1 MKELLEALIEE
12 NANVSSDEKIPMKGN
27 TFTYMNPGFTEI
39 LNDLNKEAKE
49 MSKENEKL
57 EKENEKPKTEV
68 YKGIPKDKVVFASFI
83 CEHIF
88 RDEEN
93 NFDSYVEFLGIF
105 TDPEKAEKACDE
117 SNKKGWIPITTNITP
132 ENKIFKMKK
141 GYYYFNNDLMFLTVK
156 TRIVLAV
163 ELNNNIKEN
172 FIYCNSIN
180 QKTYMRIVDMFK
192 RYKEEQGK
200 CLSNLENGIHELFVR

>member
-27 TFTYMNPGFTEI
+27 TITYMNPGFAEV
-39 LNDLNKEAKE
+39 LKDLNKEAKE
-49 MSKENEKL
+49 VSKEEKSM
-57 EKENEKPKTEV
+57 EKENKKTEV
-68 YKGIPKDKVVFASFI
+68 FKGIPKEKVVFASFI

-88 RDEEN
+88 RDES

-105 TDPEKAEKACDE
+105 TDPEKAEKACDG
-117 SNKKGWIPITTNITP
+117 SNKKGWIPITSDITP
-132 ENKIFKMKK
+132 ENKIFYKIK
-141 GYYYFNNDLMFLTVK
+141 GDYYFNNDLMFLTIK
-156 TRIVLAV
+156 NRIVLAV
-163 ELNNNIKEN
+163 ELNSLNIKEN
-172 FIYCNSIN
+172 FMYCNSIN

-200 CLSNLENGIHELFVR
+200 CLSNLENGIHELFGV

>member
-12 NANVSSDEKIPMKGN
+12 NANVSDEKIPMKGN
-27 TFTYMNPGFTEI
+27 TFTYMNPGFAEV

-49 MSKENEKL
+49 KSM
-57 EKENEKPKTEV
+57 EKENKKTEV
-68 YKGIPKDKVVFASFI
+68 FKGMPKDKVVFASFV

-88 RDEEN
+88 RGEN

-117 SNKKGWIPITTNITP
+117 SNKKGWIPITSNITP
-132 ENKIFKMKK
+132 ENKNFYKIKSD
-141 GYYYFNNDLMFLTVK
+141 YYFNNDLMFLTVK
-156 TRIVLAV
+156 NRIVMAV
-163 ELNNNIKEN
+163 VNNLNIKEN
-172 FIYCNSIN
+172 FMYCNSIN

>member
-12 NANVSSDEKIPMKGN
+12 NANVSDEKIPMKGN

-39 LNDLNKEAKE
+39 LKDLNKEAKE
-49 MSKENEKL
+49 VSKEEKSM
-57 EKENEKPKTEV
+57 EKENKKTEV
-68 YKGIPKDKVVFASFI
+68 FKGMPKDKVVFASFV

-88 RDEEN
+88 RDEN
-93 NFDSYVEFLGIF
+93 NFDSYTEFLGIF

-117 SNKKGWIPITTNITP
+117 SNKKGWIPITSNITP
-132 ENKIFKMKK
+132 ENKIFYKIK
-141 GYYYFNNDLMFLTVK
+141 GDYYFNNDLMFLTVK
-156 TRIVLAV
+156 NRIVLAV
-163 ELNNNIKEN
+163 ELNKLNIKEN
-172 FIYCNSIN
+172 FMYCNSIN

-192 RYKEEQGK
+192 KYKEEQGK

>member
-12 NANVSSDEKIPMKGN
+12 NANVSDEKIPMKGN
-27 TFTYMNPGFTEI
+27 TFTYINPGFTEI
-39 LNDLNKEAKE
+39 LKDLNKEAKE
-49 MSKENEKL
+49 VSKEEKSM
-57 EKENEKPKTEV
+57 EKENKKAEV
-68 YKGIPKDKVVFASFI
+68 FKGMAKDKVVFASFV

-88 RDEEN
+88 RDEN

-132 ENKIFKMKK
+132 ENKIFYKIK
-141 GYYYFNNDLMFLTVK
+141 GDYYFNNDLMFLTIK
-156 TRIVLAV
+156 NRIVLAV
-163 ELNNNIKEN
+163 ELNSLNIKEN
-172 FIYCNSIN
+172 FMYCNSIN

>member
-12 NANVSSDEKIPMKGN
+12 NTNVSDEKIPMKGN
-27 TFTYMNPGFTEI
+27 TFTYMNPGFAEV

-49 MSKENEKL
+49 QSM
-57 EKENEKPKTEV
+57 EKENKKTEV
-68 YKGIPKDKVVFASFI
+68 FKGMPKDKVVFASFV

-88 RDEEN
+88 RDEN

-117 SNKKGWIPITTNITP
+117 SNKKGWIPITSNITP
-132 ENKIFKMKK
+132 ENKIFYKIK
-141 GYYYFNNDLMFLTVK
+141 GDYYFNNDLMFLTVK
-156 TRIVLAV
+156 NRIVLAV
-163 ELNNNIKEN
+163 ELNNLNIKEN
-172 FIYCNSIN
+172 FMYCNSIN

>member
-12 NANVSSDEKIPMKGN
+12 NTNVRDEKIPMKGN
-27 TFTYMNPGFTEI
+27 TFTYMNPGFAEV

-49 MSKENEKL
+49 QSM
-57 EKENEKPKTEV
+57 EKENKKTEV
-68 YKGIPKDKVVFASFI
+68 FKGMPKDKVVFASFV

-88 RDEEN
+88 RDEN

-117 SNKKGWIPITTNITP
+117 NKKGWIPITTNITP
-132 ENKIFKMKK
+132 ENKIFYKIK
-141 GYYYFNNDLMFLTVK
+141 GDYYFNNDLMFLTVK
-156 TRIVLAV
+156 NRIVLAV
-163 ELNNNIKEN
+163 ELNNLNIKEN
-172 FIYCNSIN
+172 FMYCNSIN

>member
-12 NANVSSDEKIPMKGN
+12 NTNVSDEKIPMKGN
-27 TFTYMNPGFTEI
+27 TFTYMNPGFAEV

-49 MSKENEKL
+49 KSM
-57 EKENEKPKTEV
+57 EKENKKTEV
-68 YKGIPKDKVVFASFI
+68 FKGMPKDKVVFASFV

-88 RDEEN
+88 RDEN

-117 SNKKGWIPITTNITP
+117 GNKKGWIPITTNITP
-132 ENKIFKMKK
+132 ENKIFYKIK
-141 GYYYFNNDLMFLTVK
+141 GDYYFNNDLMFLTVK
-156 TRIVLAV
+156 NRIVLAV
-163 ELNNNIKEN
+163 ELNNLNIKEN
-172 FIYCNSIN
+172 FMYCNSIN

-192 RYKEEQGK
+192 RYKEEQSK
-200 CLSNLENGIHELFVR
+200 CLSNLENDIHELFVR

>member
-12 NANVSSDEKIPMKGN
+12 NANTSSDEKIPMKGN

-39 LNDLNKEAKE
+39 LKDLNKEAKE
-49 MSKENEKL
+49 VSKEEKFM
-57 EKENEKPKTEV
+57 EKENKKTEV
-68 YKGIPKDKVVFASFI
+68 FKGMPKDKVVFASFV

-88 RDEEN
+88 RDEN

-117 SNKKGWIPITTNITP
+117 SNKKGWIPITSNITP
-132 ENKIFKMKK
+132 ENKNFYKIKSD
-141 GYYYFNNDLMFLTVK
+141 YYFNNDLMFLTVK
-156 TRIVLAV
+156 NRIVLAV
-163 ELNNNIKEN
+163 VNNLNIKEN
-172 FIYCNSIN
+172 FMYCNSIN

>member
-12 NANVSSDEKIPMKGN
+12 NANVSDEKIPMKGN
-27 TFTYMNPGFTEI
+27 TFTYMNPGFAEV

-49 MSKENEKL
+49 KSM
-57 EKENEKPKTEV
+57 EKENKKTEV
-68 YKGIPKDKVVFASFI
+68 FKGMPKDKVVFASFV

-88 RDEEN
+88 RDEN

-132 ENKIFKMKK
+132 ENKIFYKIK
-141 GYYYFNNDLMFLTVK
+141 GDYYFNDDLMFLTVK
-156 TRIVLAV
+156 NRIVLAV
-163 ELNNNIKEN
+163 ELNKLNIKEN
-172 FIYCNSIN
+172 FMYCNSIN

-200 CLSNLENGIHELFVR
+200 CLSNLENGIHELFGV

>member
-27 TFTYMNPGFTEI
+27 TITYMNPGFTEI
-39 LNDLNKEAKE
+39 LKDLNKEAKE
-49 MSKENEKL
+49 VSKEEKTM
-57 EKENEKPKTEV
+57 EKENKKTEV
-68 YKGIPKDKVVFASFI
+68 FKGIPKDKVVFASFI

-88 RDEEN
+88 RDEN

-132 ENKIFKMKK
+132 ENKIFYKIK
-141 GYYYFNNDLMFLTVK
+141 GDYYFNNDLMFLTVK
-156 TRIVLAV
+156 NRIVLAV
-163 ELNNNIKEN
+163 ELNSLNIKEN
-172 FIYCNSIN
+172 FMYCNSIN

-200 CLSNLENGIHELFVR
+200 CLSNLENGIHELFAR

>member
-12 NANVSSDEKIPMKGN
+12 NAKTSSDEKIPMKGN

-39 LNDLNKEAKE
+39 LKDLNKEAKE
-49 MSKENEKL
+49 VSKEENSM
-57 EKENEKPKTEV
+57 EKENKKTEV
-68 YKGIPKDKVVFASFI
+68 FKGMAKDKVVFASFV

-88 RDEEN
+88 RDES
-93 NFDSYVEFLGIF
+93 NFASYVEFLGIF

-132 ENKIFKMKK
+132 ENKIFYKIK
-141 GYYYFNNDLMFLTVK
+141 GDYYFNKDLMFLTIK
-156 TRIVLAV
+156 NRIVLSV
-163 ELNNNIKEN
+163 ELNKLNIKEN
-172 FIYCNSIN
+172 FMYCNSIN
-180 QKTYMRIVDMFK
+180 QNTYMRIVDMFK

-200 CLSNLENGIHELFVR
+200 CLSNLENGIHELFGV

>member
-12 NANVSSDEKIPMKGN
+12 NANTSSDEKIPMKGN

-39 LNDLNKEAKE
+39 LKDLNKEAKE
-49 MSKENEKL
+49 VSKEEKSM
-57 EKENEKPKTEV
+57 EKENKKTEV
-68 YKGIPKDKVVFASFI
+68 FKGMPKDKVVFASFV

-88 RDEEN
+88 RDEN

-132 ENKIFKMKK
+132 ENKIFYKIK
-141 GYYYFNNDLMFLTVK
+141 GDYYFNKDLMFLTIK
-156 TRIVLAV
+156 NRIVLSV
-163 ELNNNIKEN
+163 ELNNLNIKEN
-172 FIYCNSIN
+172 FMYCNSIN

>member
-12 NANVSSDEKIPMKGN
+12 NANVSDEKIPMKGN
-27 TFTYMNPGFTEI
+27 TFTYMNPGFAEV

-49 MSKENEKL
+49 KSM
-57 EKENEKPKTEV
+57 EKENKKTEV
-68 YKGIPKDKVVFASFI
+68 FKGIPKDKVVFASFV

-88 RDEEN
+88 RDEN

-132 ENKIFKMKK
+132 ENKIFYKIK
-141 GYYYFNNDLMFLTVK
+141 GDYYFNNDLMFLTVK
-156 TRIVLAV
+156 NRIVLAV
-163 ELNNNIKEN
+163 ELNNLNIKEN
-172 FIYCNSIN
+172 FMYCNSIN

>member
-12 NANVSSDEKIPMKGN
+12 NANTNSDEKIPMKGN
-27 TFTYMNPGFTEI
+27 TFTYMNPGFAEV

-49 MSKENEKL
+49 KSM
-57 EKENEKPKTEV
+57 EKENKKTEV
-68 YKGIPKDKVVFASFI
+68 FKGMPKDKVVFASFV

-88 RDEEN
+88 RDEN

-117 SNKKGWIPITTNITP
+117 NKKGWIPITTNITP
-132 ENKIFKMKK
+132 ENKNFYKIKSD
-141 GYYYFNNDLMFLTVK
+141 YYFNNDLMFLTVK
-156 TRIVLAV
+156 NRIVLAV
-163 ELNNNIKEN
+163 ELNNLNIKEN

>member
-12 NANVSSDEKIPMKGN
+12 NANVSDEKIPMKGN
-27 TFTYMNPGFTEI
+27 TITYMNPGFAEV

-49 MSKENEKL
+49 MSNENEKM
-57 EKENEKPKTEV
+57 EIENEKPKTEV
-68 YKGIPKDKVVFASFI
+68 YKAIPKDKMVFASFI

-88 RDEEN
+88 RDES
-93 NFDSYVEFLGIF
+93 NFASYVEFLGIF

-117 SNKKGWIPITTNITP
+117 GNKKGWIPITTNITP
-132 ENKIFKMKK
+132 ENKIFYKIK
-141 GYYYFNNDLMFLTVK
+141 GDYYFNNDLMFLTVK
-156 TRIVLAV
+156 NRIVLAV
-163 ELNNNIKEN
+163 ELNNINIKEN
-172 FIYCNSIN
+172 FMYCNSIN

>member
-12 NANVSSDEKIPMKGN
+12 NANVSDEKIPMKGN

-39 LNDLNKEAKE
+39 LKDLNKEAKE
-49 MSKENEKL
+49 VSKEEKSM
-57 EKENEKPKTEV
+57 EKENKKTEV
-68 YKGIPKDKVVFASFI
+68 FKGMPKDKVVFASFV

-88 RDEEN
+88 RDEN

-132 ENKIFKMKK
+132 ENKIFYKIK
-141 GYYYFNNDLMFLTVK
+141 GDYYFNNDLMFLTVK
-156 TRIVLAV
+156 NRIVLAV
-163 ELNNNIKEN
+163 ELNKLNIKEN
-172 FIYCNSIN
+172 FMYCNSIN

-200 CLSNLENGIHELFVR
+200 CLSNLENGIHELFGV

>member
-1 MKELLEALIEE
+1 MKELLETLIEE

-27 TFTYMNPGFTEI
+27 TFTYMNPGFAEI
-39 LNDLNKEAKE
+39 LKDLNKEAKE
-49 MSKENEKL
+49 VSKEEKTM
-57 EKENEKPKTEV
+57 EKENKKTEV
-68 YKGIPKDKVVFASFI
+68 YKGMPKEKVVFASFI

-88 RDEEN
+88 RDES

-132 ENKIFKMKK
+132 ENKIFYKIK
-141 GYYYFNNDLMFLTVK
+141 GDYYFNNDHMFLTVK
-156 TRIVLAV
+156 NRIVLAV
-163 ELNNNIKEN
+163 ELNSLNIKEN
-172 FIYCNSIN
+172 FMYCNSIN
-180 QKTYMRIVDMFK
+180 QKTYMRIADMFK

>member
-12 NANVSSDEKIPMKGN
+12 NANVSDEKIPMKGN
-27 TFTYMNPGFTEI
+27 TITYMNPGFAEV

-49 MSKENEKL
+49 QSM
-57 EKENEKPKTEV
+57 EKENKKTEV
-68 YKGIPKDKVVFASFI
+68 FKGMPKDKVVFASFV

-88 RDEEN
+88 RDEN

-117 SNKKGWIPITTNITP
+117 NKKGWIPITTNITP
-132 ENKIFKMKK
+132 ENKNFYKIKSD
-141 GYYYFNNDLMFLTVK
+141 YYFNNDLMFLTVK
-156 TRIVLAV
+156 NRIVLAV
-163 ELNNNIKEN
+163 VNNLNIKEN
-172 FIYCNSIN
+172 FMYCNSIN

>member
-12 NANVSSDEKIPMKGN
+12 NTNVSDEKIPMKGN
-27 TFTYMNPGFTEI
+27 TFTYMNPEFAEV

-49 MSKENEKL
+49 QSM
-57 EKENEKPKTEV
+57 EKENKKTEV
-68 YKGIPKDKVVFASFI
+68 FKGMPKDKVVFASFV

-88 RDEEN
+88 RDEN

-132 ENKIFKMKK
+132 ENKIFYKIK
-141 GYYYFNNDLMFLTVK
+141 GDYYFNNDLMFLTVK
-156 TRIVLAV
+156 NRIVLAV
-163 ELNNNIKEN
+163 ELNNLNIKEN
-172 FIYCNSIN
+172 FMYCNSIN

>member
-12 NANVSSDEKIPMKGN
+12 NANVSDEKIPMKGN
-27 TFTYMNPGFTEI
+27 TFTYMNPGFAEV

-49 MSKENEKL
+49 KSM
-57 EKENEKPKTEV
+57 EKENKKTEV
-68 YKGIPKDKVVFASFI
+68 FKGIPKDKVVFASFV

-88 RDEEN
+88 RDEN

-132 ENKIFKMKK
+132 ENKIFYKIK
-141 GYYYFNNDLMFLTVK
+141 GDYYFNNDLMFLTVK
-156 TRIVLAV
+156 NRIVLAV
-163 ELNNNIKEN
+163 ELNNLNIKEN

>member
-12 NANVSSDEKIPMKGN
+12 NTNVSDEKIPMKGN
-27 TFTYMNPGFTEI
+27 TFTYMNPGFAEV

-49 MSKENEKL
+49 KSM
-57 EKENEKPKTEV
+57 EKENKKTEV
-68 YKGIPKDKVVFASFI
+68 FKGMPKDKVVFASFV

-88 RDEEN
+88 RDEN

-132 ENKIFKMKK
+132 ENKIFYKIK
-141 GYYYFNNDLMFLTVK
+141 GDYYFNNDLMFLTVK
-156 TRIVLAV
+156 NRIVLAV
-163 ELNNNIKEN
+163 ELNNINIKEN
-172 FIYCNSIN
+172 FVYCNSIN
-180 QKTYMRIVDMFK
+180 QKTYMKIVDMFK

>member
-12 NANVSSDEKIPMKGN
+12 NASSDEKIPMKGN
-27 TFTYMNPGFTEI
+27 TFTYMNPGFAEV

-49 MSKENEKL
+49 QSM
-57 EKENEKPKTEV
+57 EKENKKTEV
-68 YKGIPKDKVVFASFI
+68 FKGMPKDKVVFASFV

-88 RDEEN
+88 RDEN

-132 ENKIFKMKK
+132 ENKIFYKIK
-141 GYYYFNNDLMFLTVK
+141 GDYYFNNDLMFLTVK
-156 TRIVLAV
+156 NRIVLAV
-163 ELNNNIKEN
+163 ELNNLNIKEN
-172 FIYCNSIN
+172 FMYCNSIN

>member
-1 MKELLEALIEE
+1 MKELLEALIEVEE
-12 NANVSSDEKIPMKGN
+12 NANVSDEKIPMKGN
-27 TFTYMNPGFTEI
+27 TFTYMNPGFAEV

-49 MSKENEKL
+49 KSM
-57 EKENEKPKTEV
+57 EKENKKTEV
-68 YKGIPKDKVVFASFI
+68 FKGIPKDKVVFASFV

-88 RDEEN
+88 RDEN

-132 ENKIFKMKK
+132 ENKIFYKIK
-141 GYYYFNNDLMFLTVK
+141 GDYYFNNDLMFLTVK
-156 TRIVLAV
+156 NRIVLAV
-163 ELNNNIKEN
+163 ELNKLNIKEN
-172 FIYCNSIN
+172 FMYCNSIN

>member
-12 NANVSSDEKIPMKGN
+12 NANVSDDKIPMKGN
-27 TFTYMNPGFTEI
+27 TFTYMNPRFTEI
-39 LNDLNKEAKE
+39 LKDLNKEAKE
-49 MSKENEKL
+49 VSKEEKSM
-57 EKENEKPKTEV
+57 EKENKKTEV
-68 YKGIPKDKVVFASFI
+68 FKGMPKDKVVFASFV

-88 RDEEN
+88 RDEN

-117 SNKKGWIPITTNITP
+117 SNKKGWIPITSNITP
-132 ENKIFKMKK
+132 ENKIFYKIK
-141 GYYYFNNDLMFLTVK
+141 GDYYFNKDLMFLTIK
-156 TRIVLAV
+156 NRIVLSV
-163 ELNNNIKEN
+163 ELNKLNIKEN
-172 FIYCNSIN
+172 FMYCNSIN
-180 QKTYMRIVDMFK
+180 QKTYVRIVDMFK

>member
-12 NANVSSDEKIPMKGN
+12 NANVSDEKIPMKGN
-27 TFTYMNPGFTEI
+27 TFTYMNPGFAEI
-39 LNDLNKEAKE
+39 LKDLNKEAKE
-49 MSKENEKL
+49 VSKEEKSM
-57 EKENEKPKTEV
+57 EKENKKTEV
-68 YKGIPKDKVVFASFI
+68 FKGMPKDKVVFASFV

-88 RDEEN
+88 RDEN

-132 ENKIFKMKK
+132 ENKIFYKIK
-141 GYYYFNNDLMFLTVK
+141 GDYYFNNDLMFLTIK
-156 TRIVLAV
+156 NRIVLAV
-163 ELNNNIKEN
+163 ELNSLNIKEN
-172 FIYCNSIN
+172 FMYCNSIN

>member
-12 NANVSSDEKIPMKGN
+12 NANVSDEKIPMKGN
-27 TFTYMNPGFTEI
+27 TFTYMNPGFAEV

-49 MSKENEKL
+49 QSM
-57 EKENEKPKTEV
+57 EKENKKTEV
-68 YKGIPKDKVVFASFI
+68 FKGMPKDKVVFASFV

-88 RDEEN
+88 RDEN

-132 ENKIFKMKK
+132 ENKIFYKIK
-141 GYYYFNNDLMFLTVK
+141 GDYYFNNDLMFLTVK
-156 TRIVLAV
+156 NRIVLAV
-163 ELNNNIKEN
+163 ELNNLNIKEN
-172 FIYCNSIN
+172 FMYCNSIN

>member
-12 NANVSSDEKIPMKGN
+12 NANTSSDEKIPMKGN

-39 LNDLNKEAKE
+39 LKDLNKEAKE
-49 MSKENEKL
+49 VSKEEKSM
-57 EKENEKPKTEV
+57 EKENKKTEV
-68 YKGIPKDKVVFASFI
+68 FKGMPKDKVVFASFV

-88 RDEEN
+88 RDEN

-117 SNKKGWIPITTNITP
+117 SKKGWIPITSNITP
-132 ENKIFKMKK
+132 ENKIFYKIK
-141 GYYYFNNDLMFLTVK
+141 GDYYFNKDLMFLTIK
-156 TRIVLAV
+156 NRIVLSV
-163 ELNNNIKEN
+163 ELNNLNIKEN
-172 FIYCNSIN
+172 FMYCNSIN

>member
-12 NANVSSDEKIPMKGN
+12 NANVSDEKIPMKGN

-39 LNDLNKEAKE
+39 LKDLNKEAKE
-49 MSKENEKL
+49 VSKEEKSM
-57 EKENEKPKTEV
+57 EKENKKTEV
-68 YKGIPKDKVVFASFI
+68 FKGMPKDKVVFASFV

-88 RDEEN
+88 RDEN

-117 SNKKGWIPITTNITP
+117 SNKKGWIPITSNITP
-132 ENKIFKMKK
+132 ENKIFYKIK
-141 GYYYFNNDLMFLTVK
+141 GDYYFNNDLMFLTVK
-156 TRIVLAV
+156 NRIVLAV
-163 ELNNNIKEN
+163 ELNKLNIKEN
-172 FIYCNSIN
+172 FMYCNSIN

-192 RYKEEQGK
+192 KYKEEQGK

>member
-12 NANVSSDEKIPMKGN
+12 NANVSDEKIPMKGN
-27 TFTYMNPGFTEI
+27 TFTYMNPGFAEI
-39 LNDLNKEAKE
+39 LKDLNKEAKE
-49 MSKENEKL
+49 VSKEEKSM
-57 EKENEKPKTEV
+57 EKENKKTEV
-68 YKGIPKDKVVFASFI
+68 FKGMPKDKVVFASFV

-88 RDEEN
+88 RDEN

-132 ENKIFKMKK
+132 ENKIFYKIK
-141 GYYYFNNDLMFLTVK
+141 GDYYFNNDLMFLTIK
-156 TRIVLAV
+156 NRIVLAV
-163 ELNNNIKEN
+163 ELNSLNIKEN
-172 FIYCNSIN
+172 FMYCNSIN
-180 QKTYMRIVDMFK
+180 QKTYMRIVDMFR

>member
-12 NANVSSDEKIPMKGN
+12 NASSDEKIPMKGN
-27 TFTYMNPGFTEI
+27 TFTYMNPGFAEV

-49 MSKENEKL
+49 QSM
-57 EKENEKPKTEV
+57 EKENKKTEV
-68 YKGIPKDKVVFASFI
+68 FKGMPKDKVVFASFV

-88 RDEEN
+88 RDEN

-117 SNKKGWIPITTNITP
+117 NKKGWIPITTNITP
-132 ENKIFKMKK
+132 ENKIFYKIK
-141 GYYYFNNDLMFLTVK
+141 GDYYFNKDLMFLTIK
-156 TRIVLAV
+156 NRIVLSV
-163 ELNNNIKEN
+163 ELNKLNIKEN
-172 FIYCNSIN
+172 FMYCNSIN
-180 QKTYMRIVDMFK
+180 QKTYVRIVDMFK

-200 CLSNLENGIHELFVR
+200 CLSNLENGIHELFGLR